1 MESSLGK
8 PGTPKKHKSSC
19 DRGGSMELSS
29 QWSDIYPVCIRKRQ
43 GNVKAGGSREVMATW
58 GPELPPQRWARS
70 VCCFLPWFTTL
81 ALKWESL
88 TQDTE
93 HVFICPVNGN
103 RDDSE
108 GASLFR
114 VSQNQEEQAR
124 VGYKPGGGQAF

>member
-1 MESSLGK
+1 MHQEEAGK
-8 PGTPKKHKSSC
+8 CEG
-19 DRGGSMELSS
+19 R
-29 QWSDIYPVCIRKRQ
+29 
-43 GNVKAGGSREVMATW
+43 GSRVVMATW
-58 GPELPPQRWARS
+58 GPELLPQRWARS
-70 VCCFLPWFTTL
+70 VCCFLSWFTTL
-81 ALKWESL
+81 ELKWESL

-124 VGYKPGGGQAF
+124 VGGGQAF